1 MDSITIFTTALKFEE
16 KIRDLYYLAVDTID
30 DARGKAI
37 FKSLGD
43 DEQSHV
49 DFLHYSLEQ
58 LRENKTIDAQKL
70 QTVIPAMDLINAN
83 IEKMKANIP
92 QQMLG
97 NIKTVLNNALKLEKE
112 TSEFYRNAREE
123 AEGPIKEILT
133 TFLEIEERHVDV
145 VQIEIDHA
153 SSSGM
158 WFNFMEMD
166 LEVE

>member
-1 MDSITIFTTALKFEE
+1 MDSHTIFTTALKYEE
-16 KIRDLYYLAVDTID
+16 RVRDLYYTAVETID

-49 DFLHYSLEQ
+49 DFLNYSLEQ
-58 LRENKTIDAQKL
+58 LQENKEIDVQKL
-70 QTVIPAMDLINAN
+70 QTAIPALDLINDN
-83 IEKMKANIP
+83 IEKMKAEIP
-92 QQMLG
+92 EQMLG
-97 NIKTVLNNALKLEKE
+97 NIKTVLNNALDLEKE
-112 TSEFYRNAREE
+112 TSNFYRDARDK

-158 WFNFMEMD
+158 WFNFMEVD

>member
-58 LRENKTIDAQKL
+58 LRANKTIDAQKL
-70 QTVIPAMDLINAN
+70 QTAIPAMDLINAN
-83 IEKMKANIP
+83 IEKMKADIP

-123 AEGPIKEILT
+123 AEGPIKEILS

>member
-58 LRENKTIDAQKL
+58 LRANKTIDAQKL
-70 QTVIPAMDLINAN
+70 QTAIPAMDLINAN
-83 IEKMKANIP
+83 IEKMKADIP